1 MSECLLFKNGVHID
15 TNGLWNVC
23 CVPPGLEDRPKFN
36 TYKEYKQFAEPKYEQ
51 SKTEW
56 ISGCSTCKYSEDTK
70 NHSTRLH
77 SNNMLEY
84 TDPSNKSI
92 KWAII
97 NTGKICNLACRM
109 CGPGCSTKWV
119 SHIKNNTN
127 YLYRENELESYM
139 PGLSGGV
146 NLGGGTAYNDETM
159 DQIYENVLTPE
170 LRYVNF
176 AGGEPTQNYRT
187 EEIIQY
193 LIEKGYARNMKI
205 HIITNATRPFKDS
218 WKDALDEFKDVEI
231 GVSMDGTHDNYNY
244 IRHGANFDEV
254 MENIL
259 DIKDQMI
266 KKGRNLKESLSIAY
280 CLQALNAHKFSY
292 DKDYYESKGIGFDY
306 VVIHDPDYTTLAS
319 IPTEL
324 MEKYKLKDLYPLM
337 YRENMLQKLAG
348 SQRWMD
354 QMFIDTL
361 GDFEKQCPDL
371 FKYSNVRDIYYRG
384 PQ

>member
-23 CVPPGLEDRPKFN
+23 CVPPGLEGRPQFN

-56 ISGCSTCKYSEDTK
+56 IPGCSTCKYSEDTK
-70 NHSTRLH
+70 NNSTRLK
-77 SNNMLEY
+77 SNDELKH

-92 KWAII
+92 KWAIM

-109 CGPGCSTKWV
+109 CGPGCSTKWF
-119 SHIKNNTN
+119 SHIKNHTN
-127 YLYRENELESYM
+127 YLYRENELESYE
-139 PGLSGGV
+139 PGVRNIAVRNVYSQ
-146 NLGGGTAYNDETM
+146 ETM
-159 DQIYENVLTPE
+159 DQIYEHVLTPE
-170 LRYVNF
+170 LIYVSF
-176 AGGEPTQNYRT
+176 GGGEPTQNYRT

-193 LIEKGYARNMKI
+193 CIEKGYARNMKM
-205 HIITNATRPFKDS
+205 HVITNGTRPFKDS
-218 WKDALDEFKDVEI
+218 WKDALDEFKYIHID
-231 GVSMDGTHDNYNY
+231 VSMDGTHDNYNY

-259 DIKDQMI
+259 DIKDQII

-292 DKDYYESKGIGFDY
+292 DKDYYESKGIWFNY
-306 VVIHDPDYTTLAS
+306 VVIHDPDHATLAS

-324 MEKYKLKDLYPLM
+324 MEKYKLKDLYPQM
-337 YRENMLQKLAG
+337 YQENMLQKLAG

-354 QMFIDTL
+354 QMFNDTL

-371 FKYSNVRDIYYRG
+371 FKYSNVKDIYYRG